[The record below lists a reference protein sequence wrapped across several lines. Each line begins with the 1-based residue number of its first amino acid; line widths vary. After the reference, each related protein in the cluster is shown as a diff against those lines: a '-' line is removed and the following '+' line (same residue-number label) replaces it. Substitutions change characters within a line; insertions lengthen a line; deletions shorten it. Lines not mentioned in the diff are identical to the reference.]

1 MHPPFR
7 FPGKS
12 WFALV
17 PLALASGIY
26 LSSQIVPDAPVEDF
40 RVSMFNDPGYK
51 IWFLKGDYAALQEE
65 GKIDMKGLDL
75 EVYTGEEPN
84 QLDFR
89 IEGDNATYL
98 SHDKSLFGDQGV
110 KLVSQAFTIEGE
122 QWRYDQLARR
132 IQVSENVRVVLNY
145 EMEPFFK

>member
-1 MHPPFR
+1 MRPQFR
-7 FPGKS
+7 FPGKP
-12 WFALV
+12 WFALI

-26 LSSQIVPDAPVEDF
+26 LSSQIVPDAPVEGF
-40 RVSMFNDPGYK
+40 RVSMFNDLGHK
-51 IWFLKGDYAALQEE
+51 IWFLKGDSAALQDE

-89 IEGDNATYL
+89 MVGDNATYL
-98 SHDKSLFGDQGV
+98 SHNKILLGDGGV
-110 KLVSQAFTIEGE
+110 KLDSQAYTIEGE
-122 QWRYDQLARR
+122 KWRYDQVARR
-132 IQVSENVRVVLNY
+132 IQVSEKVRVVLDY